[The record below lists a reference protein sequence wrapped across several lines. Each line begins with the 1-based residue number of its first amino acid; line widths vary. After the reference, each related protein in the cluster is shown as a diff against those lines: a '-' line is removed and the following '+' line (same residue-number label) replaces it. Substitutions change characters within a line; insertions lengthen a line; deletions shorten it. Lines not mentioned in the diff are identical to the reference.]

1 MGVSCHAT
9 QPLTRATAHEEDEEM
24 AFDDKTA
31 ADLLDMACQRE
42 KDKKTRQAE
51 MLLNL
56 AIKRDQEEAKAGSP
70 SLPRKVA

>member
-1 MGVSCHAT
+1 
-9 QPLTRATAHEEDEEM
+9 M